1 MLFMLH
7 VIIINKVIWRTS
19 TASWPSKFASYQECI
34 LKPSSDPRPCK
45 LHTHGILE
53 YNLAAIDVALEAG
66 FGVLDTWEITSQRPD
81 ASEDGLH
88 FGECKRQRQELYA
101 EEEMGQKDTLGSTQQ
116 QSKDIN
122 RGCIYRIIN
131 QMFFNMICDVRATE

>member
-1 MLFMLH
+1 MLISNSYCKVTMNRQSYIFRSSRSRFCMQFNNF
-7 VIIINKVIWRTS
+7 INN
-19 TASWPSKFASYQECI
+19 KF
-34 LKPSSDPRPCK
+34 K
-45 LHTHGILE
+45 
-53 YNLAAIDVALEAG
+53 AG

-101 EEEMGQKDTLGSTQQ
+101 EEDMGQQDTLGSTQQ

-131 QMFFNMICDVRATE
+131 QMFFNMVCDVKATG